1 MASNQQSD
9 NRRHLR
15 PSDSDGR
22 TFLLTRRDDKRQ
34 TFSLDITNEQF
45 TVVTLPAFKLVKDT
59 LKHKVQNVLLLTC
72 IECLYLGLTL
82 DLLDLLDL
90 LALEVIWSFLSW
102 LGMNLNLDWTLKN
115 TFLDLAV
122 LNCNCFHFGLV
133 GLDSD
138 LSCPDLN
145 LLCLT
150 WKPPAKQGL
159 LWMNSLLSD
168 TKIIDVSVGAAASW
182 LDPADVHVYLW
193 ISTAALQS
201 VCLSGCAALTL

>member
-82 DLLDLLDL
+82 DLLDLL
-90 LALEVIWSFLSW
+90 ALEIIWSFLSW
-102 LGMNLNLDWTLKN
+102 LCVNLNLDWTLTN

-150 WKPPAKQGL
+150 WKLPAKQGL